1 MTYSILLMQIG
12 SVVLNYNKNKEQ
24 ISFFDQILSQ
34 YKEIS
39 KDFSIINI
47 KTKDIQNYN
56 RKWHEVILFN

>member
-1 MTYSILLMQIG
+1 MQIG

-34 YKEIS
+34 YKKIS